1 MARQKGDL
9 QAMKEFCV
17 SVPIC
22 GYAVKFVEAE
32 NEEEAKAKALDTV
45 ELEDIESWEA
55 LRHIVQGNCFN
66 GPMNEIE
73 VEEQ

>member
-1 MARQKGDL
+1 MASVER
-9 QAMKEFCV
+9 MNEYCV

-22 GYAVKFVEAE
+22 GYAIKFVEAK
-32 NEEEAKAKALDTV
+32 NEEEAKQKALETI

-55 LRHIVQGNCFN
+55 LEHVCEGNCFH
-66 GPMNEIE
+66 GPMNDIE